1 MIIRTKKTTPKVSK
15 STATAVKQREMRRK
29 YPDEYK
35 EERPST
41 ELWISD
47 NVKLVFQCKRQG
59 DYGLPFIDIRQ
70 YVIATEPDG
79 YTGFTKKGIT
89 IPCSKFDEFARNVNE
104 LLDFCDEK
112 SFLDEE
118 EEAEE
123 E

>member
-15 STATAVKQREMRRK
+15 STATAVRQREMRRK

-35 EERPST
+35 EECPSK
-41 ELWISD
+41 ELVI
-47 NVKLVFQCKRQG
+47 NENLKLVFQCKRQG
-59 DYGLPFIDIRQ
+59 EYGLPFVDIRQ
-70 YVIATEPDG
+70 YIKTEE

-89 IPCSKFDEFARNVNE
+89 IPCSKFDEFAKNINE

-118 EEAEE
+118 EAEE
-123 E
+123 EE